1 MAMAIGRG
9 SPVMSPWVNK
19 SPAASGLRGRQGFY
33 SARRGNAPTLN
44 DRRADLFRA
53 AGTMAGRAES
63 SQALHIGSASGSCL
77 GTLRLP
83 ILRKRRLFRESEK
96 VTLSAIELV
105 GPTIG
110 R

>member
-33 SARRGNAPTLN
+33 SAPWKRTNIKRQACRFVPRRRNHGRPS
-44 DRRADLFRA
+44 RVF
-53 AGTMAGRAES
+53 AG
-63 SQALHIGSASGSCL
+63 ASHRFSL
-77 GTLRLP
+77 RTLRLP

-105 GPTIG
+105 GPTLG